1 MNEHRIGNIL
11 GVLLASGGAV
21 AGSAGPALAQYGRGG
36 DWWGMMGPMMGYGM
50 GWLGMIMMVV
60 FWGLLIVGGIFLV
73 KWLVQATGRGG
84 ASTAGGGGRA
94 LEILKERYARGEI
107 TKAEFESMRAD
118 LGG

>member
-1 MNEHRIGNIL
+1 MNKQKIGSRA
-11 GVLLASGGAV
+11 GVLLAAAGALV
-21 AGSAGPALAQYGRGG
+21 SAATPALAQYGRGG

-73 KWLVQATGRGG
+73 KWLVQASGRGG
-84 ASTAGGGGRA
+84 IPAAGGGGRA

>member
-1 MNEHRIGNIL
+1 MKLAMRNTL
-11 GVLLASGGAV
+11 GGLLAASGAV
-21 AGSAGPALAQYGRGG
+21 MGASSPALAQYGRGG

-60 FWGLLIVGGIFLV
+60 FWGLLIVGGVFLV

-84 ASTAGGGGRA
+84 AAPTSGGGRA

-118 LGG
+118 LDG